1 MTVMDIF
8 IWAMAV
14 ILLLSFY
21 RAIRGPSIWD
31 RLLGFNLVSTKIV
44 AIVILFAA
52 INDTGYLLDLA
63 IIYALFAFIGEIFIA
78 LFSAERAKAKEEKN
92 AEHN

>member
-1 MTVMDIF
+1 MTVMNIF

-21 RAIRGPSIWD
+21 RVIKGPSIWD

-78 LFSAERAKAKEEKN
+78 LFSAERAKAKEDKY
-92 AEHN
+92 ADHN